1 MLTDMISRDG
11 PLLLKKKKK
20 EKLLEKLKQQRKFLN
35 VSFYVKYTLAL
46 GNMCFLF

>member
-20 EKLLEKLKQQRKFLN
+20 RKTSGEIKAAEKVLKCQFLCQIH
-35 VSFYVKYTLAL
+35 SGTR
-46 GNMCFLF
+46 

>member
-20 EKLLEKLKQQRKFLN
+20 NTSGEIKAAEKVLKCQFLCQIH
-35 VSFYVKYTLAL
+35 S
-46 GNMCFLF
+46 GIR